1 MLLHQK
7 EKIEHYNKDE
17 IDKSDKELT
26 DIIKKINYKA
36 QQLMLHNFKS
46 NPQPETKMEAV
57 KDMKQSFS
65 NRQEHK
71 ERKTLAK

>member
-26 DIIKKINYKA
+26 DKIKKINYKA
-36 QQLMLHNFKS
+36 QQMMLYNFKS
-46 NPQPETKMEAV
+46 NPQSETKMEAV
-57 KDMKQSFS
+57 KDIKQSFS